1 VGPTA
6 DPHARAHAA
15 FEAAAGDRGRR
26 LDVTIADRLP
36 QYSRSRAGHLAG
48 RGEVLVDREPRK
60 PAFRLRPG
68 QRVEVLAPAA
78 DPLLVGPEAIPLAVV
93 HEDAD
98 VLVIDKPAGLTVHP
112 APGHRGGTLV
122 NAVLARVP
130 GISGIGGA
138 LRPGIVHRLDKDT
151 SGLLV
156 VAKTDTAYRSLSA
169 QLRART
175 MGRVYLAL
183 VRGAVAAESGVIS
196 APVGR
201 HPTHRTR
208 MAVVPRG
215 RPAVTAYRVRE
226 RLPGATL
233 LECRL
238 ETGRTHQIRVHLL
251 HAGYPILGDPVYG
264 GARVPELERQALHAT
279 RLEFLHPRTG
289 TRLAFDAPLPG
300 DITVLLDRLRR
311 EAAAPAPRRRP
322 GHPRPAAG
330 RAPGKA
336 KSRARSGAPGRPQR
350 RSRGLGRAGGGARA

>member
-1 VGPTA
+1 MAPTA
-6 DPHARAHAA
+6 DPPPRIHAA

-36 QYSRSRAGHLAG
+36 QYSRSRAAHLAG
-48 RGEVLVDREPRK
+48 RGQVLVDRARRK

-68 QRVEVLAPAA
+68 QRVQVLAPPA

-112 APGHRGGTLV
+112 APGRPGGTLV

-183 VRGAVAAESGVIS
+183 VRGTVAANSGVIS

-215 RPAVTAYRVRE
+215 RPAVTVYRVRE
-226 RLPGATL
+226 RLHGATL

-251 HAGYPILGDPVYG
+251 HAGHPVLGDPVYG
-264 GARVPELERQALHAT
+264 GAGVRGLERQALHAA

-289 TRLAFDAPLPG
+289 KRLVFDAPLPG
-300 DITVLLDRLRR
+300 DIHALLDRLRR
-311 EAAAPAPRRRP
+311 EAAAPAPRHDSA
-322 GHPRPAAG
+322 HPHPAAG
-330 RAPGKA
+330 RARKNA
-336 KSRARSGAPGRPQR
+336 KTRARTAGAPRHRPR
-350 RSRGLGRAGGGARA
+350 

>member
-1 VGPTA
+1 MVPTA
-6 DPHARAHAA
+6 DLPPRVHAA

-26 LDVTIADRLP
+26 LDVTIAGRLP
-36 QYSRSRAGHLAG
+36 QYSRSRATHLAG
-48 RGEVLVDREPRK
+48 RGQVLVDREPRK

-68 QRVEVLAPAA
+68 QRVQVLAPAA

-112 APGHRGGTLV
+112 APGHPGGTLV

-130 GISGIGGA
+130 AISGIGGA

-156 VAKTDTAYRSLSA
+156 VAKTDTAYRSLTA
-169 QLRART
+169 QLRARS

-183 VRGAVAAESGVIS
+183 VRGTVAADSGVIA

-208 MAVVPRG
+208 MAVVPHG

-251 HAGYPILGDPVYG
+251 HVGHPILGDPVYG
-264 GARVPELERQALHAT
+264 SAGVPGLERQALHAA

-289 TRLAFDAPLPG
+289 SRLVFDAPLPG
-300 DITVLLDRLRR
+300 DIDALLDRLRR
-311 EAAAPAPRRRP
+311 EAAGPAPRGEQGRP
-322 GHPRPAAG
+322 HPAAG
-330 RAPGKA
+330 RARKKA
-336 KSRARSGAPGRPQR
+336 KSRARMGGAPGRPHR
-350 RSRGLGRAGGGARA
+350 